1 MECRRELEAGGRGT
15 RGRKC
20 DKTGRATT
28 GRGDQQHHQHL
39 HGEGQADDCG
49 DGWCGVTEGADLAML
64 GMPTQAMMV
73 HQQRGKED
81 QDRYAQDDRKDAG
94 CDRFAVLGE
103 HMFRLAEST
112 TDTEV
117 SVIKV

>member
-20 DKTGRATT
+20 DKTGRAAT

-64 GMPTQAMMV
+64 GMPTHAMVV